1 MNERQSNITS
11 VVLFADPPALDDL
24 CVISVCVNKLL
35 QTVPSTSRF
44 QIQTIKCREIIFTEP
59 DVIASPSFELESIFH
74 VVLQQALF
82 KTGRLQA
89 RFQKLGLEINKPSLV
104 TPAQYQSCLR
114 YTLLAKL
121 APNWN
126 KAGQWLIQ
134 GRDFLM
140 QAGYAN
146 AVKMDLTVT
155 NGELFFSVDASTVR
169 FPSLTI
175 EDLDV
180 PAPCY
185 NNFLQNKSAIIHQHS
200 IPMVWCHIL
209 PSMKKGT
216 IVNITHELPDDGPF
230 RSYKEL
236 KRHWKNHYGYRLPEE
251 EDGMIYYQINFRPLG
266 ERLFSYPEPCLRTR
280 DIQRISRVDPKPIL
294 ISFLQDLQ
302 KKMPRICGFPL
313 KLHSKACYPTIDLTE
328 VTKVEKRPTHN
339 LSTKIPQKKII
350 YRNNDDIQ
358 KLISKVPESHTSSK
372 QDHHVLPVSSGGNK
386 QPSINSTQPTN
397 NVFLS
402 QKNCD
407 PADVQSHISKFQEH
421 SQEKNYNTS
430 SYRHESISTDKL
442 DIQEL
447 SLVSGTSNDTSSTCL
462 EGKHKTVPV
471 FKTVVRRAS
480 HSEQSSTQPQSQKLV
495 PIFRAKTFKPSTVLS
510 SQNEAHNRHHMVDNT
525 DNHVSNKNTNPVSV
539 PSFHA
544 SQNKDHYRQ
553 HTVDNTG
560 NHVSNVNS
568 DKNTKSV
575 SVPSFCA
582 KKTTNVHSSKGNVKQ
597 PLKSMGNLNF
607 NTKAAPKMGSNS
619 SSKKNQTGALSASKK
634 PFGTAVNIPSHS
646 RNVNVYDQSPSRN
659 TLLMPSSFNENS
671 QSTSATSYSFQRPMG
686 TVPATPKSHTPVPVT
701 PKSYTHVPGIPK
713 SYTPVHTTP
722 RANISLVKE
731 LASTPCT
738 PVTKRPCPSSNES
751 TPAMKKPRPKQQ
763 VQDIN
768 VETMARSNQLNK
780 VNTVTLIS
788 WLKERGITCKAKD
801 KKGDLVEKALKLL
814 NLNVPEQ

>member
-1 MNERQSNITS
+1 MNERQSNQTS

-35 QTVPSTSRF
+35 QSVPSTSRF

-89 RFQKLGLEINKPSLV
+89 RFQKLGLEISKAFLV

-155 NGELFFSVDASTVR
+155 NGELFFTVDASTVR

-216 IVNITHELPDDGPF
+216 IVNITHDLPDDGPF

-251 EDGMIYYQINFRPLG
+251 EEGMIYYQINFRPLG
-266 ERLFSYPEPCLRTR
+266 ERLFSYPEPCLRAR
-280 DIQRISRVDPKPIL
+280 DIQRIQRVDPKPIL

-328 VTKVEKRPTHN
+328 VTKVEKRTTQN

-358 KLISKVPESHTSSK
+358 KLISKVPESHTSK
-372 QDHHVLPVSSGGNK
+372 QDHVLPVSSECNK
-386 QPSINSTQPTN
+386 QPSFKATQLAN
-397 NVFLS
+397 NVYLS
-402 QKNCD
+402 RNNCAA
-407 PADVQSHISKFQEH
+407 ADVQSHISKFHEH
-421 SQEKNYNTS
+421 SQEKYCDTVTS
-430 SYRHESISTDKL
+430 SYVPESTFNDKL
-442 DIQEL
+442 GIHLQKP
-447 SLVSGTSNDTSSTCL
+447 SLIGGTNIDKSSSCL
-462 EGKHKTVPV
+462 EGQHHKTVPV
-471 FKTVVRRAS
+471 FKTVVKRAN
-480 HSEQSSTQPQSQKLV
+480 HGEQSATQPQSQNLV

-510 SQNEAHNRHHMVDNT
+510 SQNEAHNIH
-525 DNHVSNKNTNPVSV
+525 
-539 PSFHA
+539 
-544 SQNKDHYRQ
+544 
-553 HTVDNTG
+553 HTVDNTDSY
-560 NHVSNVNS
+560 VSDVNS
-568 DKNTKSV
+568 DKNTKPV
-575 SVPSFCA
+575 SVPSFRA
-582 KKTTNVHSSKGNVKQ
+582 KKTTNEHSSKGNVKQ
-597 PLKSMGNLNF
+597 PLKSVGNLNF
-607 NTKAAPKMGSNS
+607 NTKAAPKMDSNS
-619 SSKKNQTGALSASKK
+619 SSKKNQTGALSTSKK
-634 PFGTAVNIPSHS
+634 PSGTAVNIPSHS
-646 RNVNVYDQSPSRN
+646 RSVNVYDQSPSRN

-701 PKSYTHVPGIPK
+701 PKSYTHVPGMPK

-722 RANISLVKE
+722 RANISLIKG

>member
-89 RFQKLGLEINKPSLV
+89 RFQKLGLEISKPSLV

-155 NGELFFSVDASTVR
+155 NGELFFTVDASTVR

-209 PSMKKGT
+209 
-216 IVNITHELPDDGPF
+216 
-230 RSYKEL
+230 
-236 KRHWKNHYGYRLPEE
+236 
-251 EDGMIYYQINFRPLG
+251 Q
-266 ERLFSYPEPCLRTR
+266 EPCLRAR
-280 DIQRISRVDPKPIL
+280 DIQRIPRVDPKPIL

-328 VTKVEKRPTHN
+328 VTKVERRPMQN

-372 QDHHVLPVSSGGNK
+372 QDHHVLPVSSGGGNK
-386 QPSINSTQPTN
+386 QPSINATQPTN
-397 NVFLS
+397 KVFLS

-442 DIQEL
+442 VIQEL

-525 DNHVSNKNTNPVSV
+525 DNYVSNKNTNPVSV

-553 HTVDNTG
+553 YTVENAI
-560 NHVSNVNS
+560 NFVSDVNS
-568 DKNTKSV
+568 DRNTKYV
-575 SVPSFCA
+575 SVPSFRA
-582 KKTTNVHSSKGNVKQ
+582 KKITNEHSSKGNVKQ
-597 PLKSMGNLNF
+597 PLKS
-607 NTKAAPKMGSNS
+607 
-619 SSKKNQTGALSASKK
+619 
-634 PFGTAVNIPSHS
+634 
-646 RNVNVYDQSPSRN
+646 
-659 TLLMPSSFNENS
+659 
-671 QSTSATSYSFQRPMG
+671 
-686 TVPATPKSHTPVPVT
+686 
-701 PKSYTHVPGIPK
+701 
-713 SYTPVHTTP
+713 
-722 RANISLVKE
+722 
-731 LASTPCT
+731 
-738 PVTKRPCPSSNES
+738 
-751 TPAMKKPRPKQQ
+751 
-763 VQDIN
+763 
-768 VETMARSNQLNK
+768 VE
-780 VNTVTLIS
+780 I
-788 WLKERGITCKAKD
+788 
-801 KKGDLVEKALKLL
+801 
-814 NLNVPEQ
+814 

>member
-1 MNERQSNITS
+1 MNERLSNQTS

-24 CVISVCVNKLL
+24 CVISVCVKKIL

-82 KTGRLQA
+82 KTGRLQT
-89 RFQKLGLEINKPSLV
+89 RFQKLGLEISKPSLV

-134 GRDFLM
+134 GRDFLT

-146 AVKMDLTVT
+146 AIKMDLTVT
-155 NGELFFSVDASTVR
+155 NGELFFTIDASTVR

-185 NNFLQNKSAIIHQHS
+185 NKFLHNKSAIIHQHS

-251 EDGMIYYQINFRPLG
+251 EDDMIYYQIHFRPLG
-266 ERLFSYPEPCLRTR
+266 ERLFTYPEPCLRAR
-280 DIQRISRVDPKPIL
+280 DIQRVPRVDPKPIL

-328 VTKVEKRPTHN
+328 VTKVEKRPVQN

-358 KLISKVPESHTSSK
+358 KLISKVPECHTSK
-372 QDHHVLPVSSGGNK
+372 QDHTLPVSSDGNK
-386 QPSINSTQPTN
+386 QASLKATQLPN
-397 NVFLS
+397 NVYLTQNS
-402 QKNCD
+402 YAA
-407 PADVQSHISKFQEH
+407 ADVQSHISKFHEH
-421 SQEKNYNTS
+421 CQEKNYDTS
-430 SYRHESISTDKL
+430 SYIHESTSTDKL
-442 DIQEL
+442 GIHLQEPSLFAGTDI
-447 SLVSGTSNDTSSTCL
+447 DKSSTCL
-462 EGKHKTVPV
+462 EGKHHKTVPV

-480 HSEQSSTQPQSQKLV
+480 HYEQSSTQPQSQKLV
-495 PIFRAKTFKPSTVLS
+495 PIFRPKTFKPSTVPS
-510 SQNEAHNRHHMVDNT
+510 SQNEAHNRQHTVVDHT
-525 DNHVSNKNTNPVSV
+525 DNYVSDVNCDKNRKHVGI

-544 SQNKDHYRQ
+544 
-553 HTVDNTG
+553 
-560 NHVSNVNS
+560 
-568 DKNTKSV
+568 
-575 SVPSFCA
+575 
-582 KKTTNVHSSKGNVKQ
+582 KKTTKEHSSKGNVKQ
-597 PLKSMGNLNF
+597 PLKRVENLNL
-607 NTKAAPKMGSNS
+607 NTKAAPKMCSNS
-619 SSKKNQTGALSASKK
+619 GSKKNQTLGLSVSKK
-634 PFGTAVNIPSHS
+634 PFGTAVNLSPSNM
-646 RNVNVYDQSPSRN
+646 RNVNVHDQSPSRN
-659 TLLMPSSFNENS
+659 TLIMQSSSNENRLS
-671 QSTSATSYSFQRPMG
+671 SSAKSYSFQRPMG
-686 TVPATPKSHTPVPVT
+686 TVPATPKSHTHVPVT
-701 PKSYTHVPGIPK
+701 PKSYTPL
-713 SYTPVHTTP
+713 HTTP
-722 RANISLVKE
+722 KANMLLVGG
-731 LASTPCT
+731 LSSTPCT
-738 PVTKRPCPSSNES
+738 PAMKRPCPSSNES

-763 VQDIN
+763 VQDID
-768 VETMARSNQLNK
+768 VEIMARSNQSSNESTPAMKKPRPKQQVQDIDVEIMARSNQLNK

-814 NLNVPEQ
+814 NLSVPEQ

>member
-1 MNERQSNITS
+1 MNERLSNQTS

-24 CVISVCVNKLL
+24 CVISVCVNKIL

-82 KTGRLQA
+82 KTGRLQT
-89 RFQKLGLEINKPSLV
+89 RFQKLGLEISKPSFV

-146 AVKMDLTVT
+146 AIKMDLTVT
-155 NGELFFSVDASTVR
+155 NGELFFTIDASTVR

-185 NNFLQNKSAIIHQHS
+185 NKFLQNKSAIIHQHS

-266 ERLFSYPEPCLRTR
+266 ERLFTYPLLLYLKEHIVKHVSTTSFRNMIFCVTRLLPLHVFKYPEPCLRAR
-280 DIQRISRVDPKPIL
+280 DIQRVPRVDPKPIL

-313 KLHSKACYPTIDLTE
+313 KLHSKACYPTIDLAE
-328 VTKVEKRPTHN
+328 VTKVEKRPIQN

-358 KLISKVPESHTSSK
+358 KLISKVPECHTSK
-372 QDHHVLPVSSGGNK
+372 QDHTLPVSSDGKK
-386 QPSINSTQPTN
+386 QASFKSTQLPN
-397 NVFLS
+397 NVYLTQNS
-402 QKNCD
+402 YAA
-407 PADVQSHISKFQEH
+407 ADVQSHISKFHEH
-421 SQEKNYNTS
+421 CQEKNYDTS
-430 SYRHESISTDKL
+430 SYIHESTSTDKL
-442 DIQEL
+442 GIHLQEP
-447 SLVSGTSNDTSSTCL
+447 SLITGTNIDKSSTCS
-462 EGKHKTVPV
+462 EGKHHKTVPV
-471 FKTVVRRAS
+471 FK
-480 HSEQSSTQPQSQKLV
+480 QWP
-495 PIFRAKTFKPSTVLS
+495 KTLKPSAVPS
-510 SQNEAHNRHHMVDNT
+510 SQNEAQNRQHTVVDNT
-525 DNHVSNKNTNPVSV
+525 DNYVSVVNCDKNRKPVSI
-539 PSFHA
+539 PSFH
-544 SQNKDHYRQ
+544 
-553 HTVDNTG
+553 
-560 NHVSNVNS
+560 
-568 DKNTKSV
+568 
-575 SVPSFCA
+575 A
-582 KKTTNVHSSKGNVKQ
+582 KKTTNEHFSKGNVKQ
-597 PLKSMGNLNF
+597 PMKRVENLNL
-607 NTKAAPKMGSNS
+607 NNKAAPKMGFNSVNS
-619 SSKKNQTGALSASKK
+619 SSSNT
-634 PFGTAVNIPSHS
+634 
-646 RNVNVYDQSPSRN
+646 RNMNVHDQCPSRN
-659 TLLMPSSFNENS
+659 TLIMSSSNENRLS
-671 QSTSATSYSFQRPMG
+671 SSATSYSFQRRMG
-686 TVPATPKSHTPVPVT
+686 TVPATPKSHTHVPVT
-701 PKSYTHVPGIPK
+701 SK

-722 RANISLVKE
+722 KANMLLVGG
-731 LASTPCT
+731 LSSTPLY
-738 PVTKRPCPSSNES
+738 SSDEETLS
-751 TPAMKKPRPKQQ
+751 IKQ
-763 VQDIN
+763 
-768 VETMARSNQLNK
+768 
-780 VNTVTLIS
+780 
-788 WLKERGITCKAKD
+788 
-801 KKGDLVEKALKLL
+801 
-814 NLNVPEQ
+814 